1 MVPSS
6 TSSTLRQKSEGQNRL
21 STKNSSQTPIY
32 DSIATKPQSIQQA
45 IVSSSNNIH
54 SSLDIGEDSNTF
66 QMSTLPST
74 KRFPQQNNF
83 IDFQQKINGTKRL
96 DEHRQSLEIDTA
108 VQLSNSSISNQLF
121 MTNGNSNSGI
131 HLPPI
136 KRHTTS
142 TLTKDRNLQN
152 NNRNHILTDSLPGP
166 ESCV

>member
-1 MVPSS
+1 MPSS
-6 TSSTLRQKSEGQNRL
+6 TSSTLRKKTEGQNKL
-21 STKNSSQTPIY
+21 TTKTDSQTPIY
-32 DSIATKPQSIQQA
+32 DSITTKPQSIQQA

-54 SSLDIGEDSNTF
+54 SSFEKGQDSSSF
-66 QMSTLPST
+66 HMSTLPST

-96 DEHRQSLEIDTA
+96 DEHRESLEIETA

-131 HLPPI
+131 YLPPI